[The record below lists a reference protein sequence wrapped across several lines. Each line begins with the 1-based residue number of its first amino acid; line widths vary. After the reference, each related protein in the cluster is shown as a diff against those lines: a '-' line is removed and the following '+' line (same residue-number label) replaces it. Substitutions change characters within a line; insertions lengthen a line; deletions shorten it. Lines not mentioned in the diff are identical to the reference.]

1 MINKDLRMNITD
13 LIEQT
18 YKKIT
23 AVLDEKNVEY
33 LSFDNGAITISF
45 GSTQVMVVVR
55 EFTNDDVI
63 IECMANVVTGATIS
77 PELMRFLLRKN
88 AEIHFGAFGLLF
100 DDTIVFSHAL
110 NGANMNSNELLT
122 ALHAVSVIADHYDDE
137 IVAMAGGHRAADLD
151 HEL

>member
-1 MINKDLRMNITD
+1 MNITE

-18 YKKIT
+18 YKNIT

-33 LSFDNGAITISF
+33 LSFDNGAITLSF

-55 EFTNDDVI
+55 EFTDDDVV
-63 IECMANVVTGATIS
+63 IECIANVVTGATIS

-110 NGANMNSNELLT
+110 NGVNMDSNELLT

-137 IVAMAGGHRAADLD
+137 IVAMAGGHRAADLEHD
-151 HEL
+151 L

>member
-1 MINKDLRMNITD
+1 MNMTE

-23 AVLDEKNVEY
+23 TVLDEKNVEY
-33 LSFDNGAITISF
+33 ISFDNGAITLSF

-55 EFTNDDVI
+55 EFTEDDTV
-63 IECMANVVTGATIS
+63 IECMANVVTGANIT

-88 AEIHFGAFGLLF
+88 AELHFGSFGLLF

-110 NGANMNSNELLT
+110 NGAHMDSNELLT

-137 IVAMAGGHRAADLD
+137 IVAMAGGHRAADFD

>member
-1 MINKDLRMNITD
+1 MNITE

-18 YKKIT
+18 YKNIT

-33 LSFDNGAITISF
+33 LTFDNGAITLSF

-55 EFTNDDVI
+55 EFTDDDVV
-63 IECMANVVTGATIS
+63 IECIANVVTGATIS

-110 NGANMNSNELLT
+110 NGAHMDSNELLT

>member
-1 MINKDLRMNITD
+1 MNMTE

-23 AVLDEKNVEY
+23 TVLDEKNVEY
-33 LSFDNGAITISF
+33 ISFDNGAITLSF

-55 EFTNDDVI
+55 EFTEDDTV
-63 IECMANVVTGATIS
+63 IECMANVVTGANIT

-88 AEIHFGAFGLLF
+88 AELHFGSFGLLF

-110 NGANMNSNELLT
+110 NGAHMDSNELLT